1 MRPAVPAWL
10 DPLRDAVATIRPEQL
25 SRFLPPDEGG
35 RDSAVL
41 ILIGEGPQGPDVL
54 LVQRADVLRSHAGQ
68 PAFPGGA
75 ADPEDDGPTG
85 TALREAAEEVGV
97 LAAGVTVLAEL
108 PRLYLPPSGF
118 VVTPV
123 LAWWHEPAV
132 VVVDLQETESAHR
145 VPIAELVDPA
155 NRYSWRH
162 PAGHVG
168 PAFDVRGMLVWG
180 FTAVLLDGVLTLG
193 GWTRPWDGS
202 DIRDL
207 PPQVVALLAEPGPA
221 PADPGGLR

>member
-1 MRPAVPAWL
+1 MTPAAPAWL
-10 DPLRDAVATIRPEQL
+10 DPLRNAVSTIRPEQL
-25 SRFLPPDEGG
+25 SRYLPPPEGG

-41 ILIGEGPQGPDVL
+41 ILLGEGPQGPDVL
-54 LVQRADVLRSHAGQ
+54 LVQRADALRSHPGQ

-75 ADPEDDGPTG
+75 ADPGDGGPTG

-97 LAAGVTVLAEL
+97 LVAGVTVLAEL
-108 PRLYLPPSGF
+108 PQLYLPPSGF

-123 LAWWHEPAV
+123 LAWWHEPSV
-132 VVVDLQETESAHR
+132 VVVDPQETETAHR

-162 PAGHVG
+162 PSGFVG

-180 FTAVLLDGVLTLG
+180 FTAGLLDGVLTLG
-193 GWTRPWDGS
+193 GWTRPWDDG
-202 DIRDL
+202 DVRDL
-207 PPQVVALLAEPGPA
+207 PPRVVALLGGP
-221 PADPGGLR
+221 R

>member
-1 MRPAVPAWL
+1 MTPAAPAWL
-10 DPLRDAVATIRPEQL
+10 DPLRNAVSTIRPEQL
-25 SRFLPPDEGG
+25 SRYLPPPEGG

-41 ILIGEGPQGPDVL
+41 ILLGEGPQGPDVL
-54 LVQRADVLRSHAGQ
+54 LVQRADALRSHPGQ

-75 ADPEDDGPTG
+75 ADPGDGGPTG

-97 LAAGVTVLAEL
+97 LVAGVTVLAEL
-108 PRLYLPPSGF
+108 PQLYLPPSCF

-123 LAWWHEPAV
+123 LAWWHEPSV
-132 VVVDLQETESAHR
+132 VVVDPQETETAHR

-162 PAGHVG
+162 PSGFVG

-180 FTAVLLDGVLTLG
+180 FTAGLLDGVLTLG
-193 GWTRPWDGS
+193 GWTRPWDDG
-202 DIRDL
+202 DVRDL
-207 PPQVVALLAEPGPA
+207 PPRVVALLGGP
-221 PADPGGLR
+221 R